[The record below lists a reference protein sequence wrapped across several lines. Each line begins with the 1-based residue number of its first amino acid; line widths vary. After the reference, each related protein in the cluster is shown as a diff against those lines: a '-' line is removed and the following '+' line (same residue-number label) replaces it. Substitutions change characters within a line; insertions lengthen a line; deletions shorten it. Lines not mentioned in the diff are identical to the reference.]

1 MLGVE
6 LKPGVRQ
13 QHVGDVE
20 RLSSVAG
27 LDSRMKT

>member
-1 MLGVE
+1 MVEVE
-6 LKPGVRQ
+6 LKLGVR

-27 LDSRMKT
+27 LDSCMKT